1 MSECN
6 LRFLKQ
12 QRKDVRLDTK
22 WGRRFFFS
30 GATAFPR
37 GKFNIS
43 VQDSSKFILFS
54 RKWRSWEEETIHYH
68 KAYPFLNQA
77 ATIARRRTCV
87 SFAQKA
93 TTFFMG
99 GLLEPCNILP
109 GNCSAHGVNNSKRFG
124 KCAFRLKKGAVVRK
138 LLHHKVEKVPKNGW
152 WGGGGVMWKWCAPNP
167 ATKCM
172 QLLGEHHC
180 ITFQLHMQRKDES
193 FNACRFW
200 APAKC
205 TPTVSQKFHSGAVW
219 ALQVARPQSCTKM
232 HATAWRA
239 SLHHISTSYA
249 KKRWRS

>member
-43 VQDSSKFILFS
+43 VQDAPKFILFS

-68 KAYPFLNQA
+68 KAYPFLNHA

-109 GNCSAHGVNNSKRFG
+109 GNCSAHGVNNSNRWG

-138 LLHHKVEKVPKNGW
+138 LLHHKVGKVPKNGW
-152 WGGGGVMWKWCAPNP
+152 WGGGGVMWKWCAPNS

-172 QLLGEHHC
+172 RLLGEHHC
-180 ITFQLHMQRKDES
+180 ITFQL
-193 FNACRFW
+193 
-200 APAKC
+200 
-205 TPTVSQKFHSGAVW
+205 
-219 ALQVARPQSCTKM
+219 
-232 HATAWRA
+232 
-239 SLHHISTSYA
+239 
-249 KKRWRS
+249 